1 VWTAVWGRAETRESP
16 RRFLRTGWRLGSWG
30 REPEP
35 HRLPSAQTEAAIVR
49 MPLEEEETAL
59 EVIRDSQEEFGD
71 EQAGETEYG
80 I

>member
-1 VWTAVWGRAETRESP
+1 
-16 RRFLRTGWRLGSWG
+16 
-30 REPEP
+30 
-35 HRLPSAQTEAAIVR
+35 